1 MLNLTEVN
9 LIIIIVPIL
18 LITIFILDQSLRKK
32 LNTNSEEKA
41 AFSFTFIR
49 FFLVSFVSVMFFS
62 ADVLIFKTIATMNF
76 TPEMFNQNKD
86 FFKYAFLVLAF
97 QLVAFGSNFGL
108 ANIAG
113 VIEKISKAVRKK

>member
-32 LNTNSEEKA
+32 INTNSEEKA
-41 AFSFTFIR
+41 AFLLTFIR

-76 TPEMFNQNKD
+76 TPEMFSQNKD
-86 FFKYAFLVLAF
+86 FFKYAFLFLAF